1 MTTLTSLSNAALT
14 AARDCKRKYYYRYER
29 GLQRRREHVPA
40 LHFGR
45 LWHKALAR
53 WFRERTTAGMQD
65 YLSTQG
71 ATPDDVARCSAM
83 LTGYVAQ
90 WSAFPRCSLHE
101 IGIRLPIHNPA
112 TNRRSQRFFRF
123 LILDMLA
130 LDLDFPGVWLWEHKT
145 AAQIDGSYL
154 EKLWSDAQ
162 ITGYYA
168 ALRDM
173 GVDVKGVVYDV
184 ALKPQ
189 LEIGKSRPTHVLDI
203 DARLFY
209 VTEQKTQWAEFR
221 GAGRWKKRDYTA
233 DPISSSAAEGVATKR
248 FYDRIQ
254 DWHLTKPEAYHREAV
269 YISDRQVAD
278 WREDVWQVTQ
288 EILSCR
294 RTGYWYRNTARCND
308 YFRQCEYTPLCQ
320 NGASEAL
327 INAEYEQRESP
338 ANDKPKTETPF

>member
-1 MTTLTSLSNAALT
+1 MTTLTSLSNTALT

-45 LWHKALAR
+45 LWHKMLRAWFSREKIPPPKKNDASQRAWCMFVGYLAR
-53 WFRERTTAGMQD
+53 WENDLVM
-65 YLSTQG
+65 
-71 ATPDDVARCSAM
+71 C
-83 LTGYVAQ
+83 
-90 WSAFPRCSLHE
+90 FPE
-101 IGIRLPIHNPA
+101 QKIEAPIRNPA
-112 TNRRSQRFFRF
+112 TGRRSQRFNQFG
-123 LILDMLA
+123 IIDMLA
-130 LDLDFPGVWLWEHKT
+130 LHDDGKVWLWEHKT
-145 AAQIDGSYL
+145 AAKIDGSYL

-168 ALRDM
+168 TLRDM
-173 GVDVKGVVYDV
+173 GIDVNGVVYDV

-189 LEIGKSRPTHVLDI
+189 LRQKKGETEDE
-203 DARLFY
+203 FY
-209 VTEQKTQWAEFR
+209 N
-221 GAGRWKKRDYTA
+221 
-233 DPISSSAAEGVATKR
+233 
-248 FYDRIQ
+248 RIEN
-254 DWHLTKPEAYHREAV
+254 WHLTKPEAYHREVV

-308 YFRQCEYTPLCQ
+308 YYRQCEYAPLCQ
-320 NGASEAL
+320 NGASETL
-327 INAEYEQRESP
+327 INAEYEPRESP

>member
-1 MTTLTSLSNAALT
+1 MPDLTSLSNTALT

-101 IGIRLPIHNPA
+101 IGIRLPIRNPA
-112 TNRRSQRFFRF
+112 TNRRSQRFFQF

-173 GVDVKGVVYDV
+173 GIDVVGVVYDV
-184 ALKPQ
+184 ALKP
-189 LEIGKSRPTHVLDI
+189 
-203 DARLFY
+203 RLRQKKNETEEEFY
-209 VTEQKTQWAEFR
+209 N
-221 GAGRWKKRDYTA
+221 
-233 DPISSSAAEGVATKR
+233 
-248 FYDRIQ
+248 RIE

-308 YFRQCEYTPLCQ
+308 YYRQCEFSPLCQ

-327 INAEYEQRESP
+327 INAEYETRESP
-338 ANDKPKTETPF
+338 ADNKPKTETSF